1 MARLA
6 RTGSRDDADPHIV
19 IVGAG
24 GSRAACPE
32 GDRSGRHLPMMAD
45 LIDTVG
51 LRPLLEK
58 AGVRSSVE
66 DFEPLYDDL
75 ATSGRHDELVMK
87 WRGLFR
93 IIFSDFAFQ
102 IPPQSTTTCSCRCG
116 PRTLLQPSIG
126 ILC

>member
-32 GDRSGRHLPMMAD
+32 GDQNGRHLPVMAD

-51 LRPLLEK
+51 LRPLL
-58 AGVRSSVE
+58 AIA
-66 DFEPLYDDL
+66 PL
-75 ATSGRHDELVMK
+75 R
-87 WRGLFR
+87 
-93 IIFSDFAFQ
+93 
-102 IPPQSTTTCSCRCG
+102 CRV
-116 PRTLLQPSIG
+116 P
-126 ILC
+126 